1 MQLQKESKNQGILV
15 MKKNIM
21 NKINFKLNKQIVE
34 KLLKY

>member
-15 MKKNIM
+15 MKKNII

>member
-1 MQLQKESKNQGILV
+1 MQLQKESKNQWIIV
-15 MKKNIM
+15 MNKNII